1 MFEDEFSTV
10 QTDMI
15 QICLEY
21 VGEKADKI
29 YIYGSFEDS
38 TISCDFFYKIAG
50 KILERHELSQV
61 GKMYDTSI
69 ERQKACMH
77 ILNDDIKKMITIC
90 NQYKMDMPTEMKIV
104 YDVSK
109 NSVSA
114 EYKYEPVYSQ
124 YSDKTADDV
133 SQKWLE
139 EERRKCFI

>member
-1 MFEDEFSTV
+1 MKKVFEDEFSTV

-21 VGEKADKI
+21 VGKRPIKFI
-29 YIYGSFEDS
+29 FMGLFEDS

-77 ILNDDIKKMITIC
+77 ILNDDIKK
-90 NQYKMDMPTEMKIV
+90 
-104 YDVSK
+104 
-109 NSVSA
+109 
-114 EYKYEPVYSQ
+114 
-124 YSDKTADDV
+124 
-133 SQKWLE
+133 
-139 EERRKCFI
+139 

>member
-1 MFEDEFSTV
+1 
-10 QTDMI
+10 
-15 QICLEY
+15 
-21 VGEKADKI
+21 
-29 YIYGSFEDS
+29 
-38 TISCDFFYKIAG
+38 
-50 KILERHELSQV
+50 
-61 GKMYDTSI
+61 
-69 ERQKACMH
+69 
-77 ILNDDIKKMITIC
+77 MITIC
-90 NQYKMDMPTEMKIV
+90 KQYKMDMPTEMKIV